1 MSLKGKRIAIC
12 ASRKA
17 LDITE
22 KIINLGGRPFVEDI
36 VRIEYVP
43 EEEVRDALIESLSL
57 KPHFF
62 LFTTGEGTER
72 VFQVAQKYGLFEPLR
87 ENMLKGTILAR
98 GYKTRKVLLK
108 YGFEGVRTVE
118 SSGECIG
125 FLKEEEVIE
134 YLYDLYEVFNFE
146 ITFLANIPEELW
158 REVERLDI
166 PNSINSK
173 MEEIAN
179 LLEDILQ
186 YERESPK
193 LYAMLTP
200 FRAFLEVIR
209 QALSFNK
216 RLFESNLQRTV

>member
-1 MSLKGKRIAIC
+1 MEKSSVLTALLIQDRIIRYNLNMLEMALKELRA
-12 ASRKA
+12 
-17 LDITE
+17 DIE
-22 KIINLGGRPFVEDI
+22 ELNFLVDVCLSG
-36 VRIEYVP
+36 
-43 EEEVRDALIESLSL
+43 EEEL
-57 KPHFF
+57 KAFKQVIQRVEKD
-62 LFTTGEGTER
+62 LFKSIDE
-72 VFQVAQKYGLFEPLR
+72 A
-87 ENMLKGTILAR
+87 
-98 GYKTRKVLLK
+98 
-108 YGFEGVRTVE
+108 
-118 SSGECIG
+118 
-125 FLKEEEVIE
+125 IE

-193 LYAMLTP
+193 LYAVLTP

-209 QALSFNK
+209 QALSFNR